1 MSYTGQPV
9 DDPYLLIGQQVEVVE
24 HGEVIDHGHV
34 EDVTEDGLILW
45 LTMDG
50 ANNRRLI
57 ELDPQRELRVRTDAA
72 DLPN

>member
-1 MSYTGQPV
+1 MSYTWQPAE
-9 DDPYLLIGQQVEVVE
+9 DPYLLIGQQVEVVE

-50 ANNRRLI
+50 ANDRRLI